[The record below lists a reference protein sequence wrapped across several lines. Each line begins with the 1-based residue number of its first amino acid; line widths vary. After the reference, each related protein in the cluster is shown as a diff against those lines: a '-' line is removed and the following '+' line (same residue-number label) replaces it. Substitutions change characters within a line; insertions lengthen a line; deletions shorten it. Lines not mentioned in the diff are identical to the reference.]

1 MDMKIKNINELL
13 CDDEFLAWYFKT
25 DQVKMDLWES
35 RIKMDTE
42 QKKIADEA
50 ILILEKVKIK
60 EENIDTDVTGRAAS
74 RLFENIKTLKSH
86 STPSPVRS
94 MNKRRWLRW
103 VAAAIFLVTIGLGL
117 LKYSQPAKPVIETSY
132 AEIKSESLP
141 DGSQV
146 TLNANSKITYG
157 KSWKKENDREVW
169 VNGEAFFQVQKT
181 PQKSKFIVHT
191 GHFDI
196 IVTGTQF
203 NVVNRDEKTNVLL
216 KEGSVIIRTAD
227 GKETKMKPGDFMEF
241 SNDQMQKREAKDA
254 QVLAWKDRKFIFEK
268 TPMKEVGASMKD
280 LYGVNVRFGDNT
292 AATDSISCIVPN
304 DNLDIFLQYLETSQN
319 YEIIK
324 NNQEVL
330 ISTRKRR

>member
-1 MDMKIKNINELL
+1 MKIKNINELL